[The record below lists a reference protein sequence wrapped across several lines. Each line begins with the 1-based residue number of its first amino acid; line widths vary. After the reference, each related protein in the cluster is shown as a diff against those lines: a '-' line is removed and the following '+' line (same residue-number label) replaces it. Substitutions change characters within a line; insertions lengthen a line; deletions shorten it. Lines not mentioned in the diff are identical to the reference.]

1 MKRELGIVFVV
12 FLGILSSNSSFAQVE
27 KIKFTYDSCGNR
39 TDKYIKVEK
48 KTQVKEW
55 SDELNDSI
63 IKEELPVRVYPNPTQ
78 GFINIESSDNLST
91 GSFEILITTVNGEV
105 KHSGIINGQKT
116 IFNLQDYASGVYL
129 IKLFTNSR
137 SIVYKIVK
145 Q

>member
-1 MKRELGIVFVV
+1 MKRKLRIVFAV
-12 FLGILSSNSSFAQVE
+12 FLGILSVNSSFAQVE

-55 SDELNDSI
+55 SDGLNDSI
-63 IKEELPVRVYPNPTQ
+63 IKEELPVRVYPNPTR
-78 GFINIESSDNLST
+78 GFITIESSDNLSI

-105 KHSGIINGQKT
+105 KHSGIINMQKT
-116 IFNLQDYASGVYL
+116 TFDLQDCAPGVYL
-129 IKLFTNSR
+129 IKLFNKEK
-137 SIVYKIVK
+137 SIIYKLVK